1 MAGKKKTKVVDKW
14 KSKKWYTVK
23 APALFDNKDLCEVI
37 TSDEKNLANRI
48 VKRSLMDLGMGS
60 SSQLSMFTNLKFRVN
75 EIKGTS
81 ANTVLIGHE
90 VSPAYMKTFAR
101 RGKSLIHEVIDV
113 KPKDTG
119 DVRIKIIAVTDARVS
134 ENTRRNIRSA
144 IVEETKKHAGELK
157 FDELMQ
163 ELIYGKFS
171 SKIFSRLKQ
180 ITKMRRVEVRKSEVK
195 EVFE

>member
-23 APALFDNKDLCEVI
+23 APALFDNKDLCEII
-37 TSDEKNLANRI
+37 TSDEKNLENRI
-48 VKRSLMDLGMGS
+48 IKRSLMDLGVGS
-60 SSQLSMFTNLKFRVN
+60 NSQLAMFTNLKFRIKDV
-75 EIKGTS
+75 KGTV
-81 ANTVLIGHE
+81 AETVLIGHE

-113 KPKDTG
+113 KPKDGG
-119 DVRIKIIAVTDARVS
+119 DVRVKIIAVSDARVS

-157 FDELMQ
+157 ADELMQ

-171 SKIFSRLKQ
+171 SKIFGRLKQ
-180 ITKMRRVEVRKSEVK
+180 MTKMKRVEVRKSEVK

>member
-23 APALFDNKDLCEVI
+23 APEMFEGKEICEI
-37 TSDEKNLANRI
+37 ISSDEKNLTNRVI
-48 VKRSLMDLGMGS
+48 KRSLADLRLGTA
-60 SSQLSMFTNLKFRVN
+60 SQLSMFTNLKFRIKD
-75 EIKGTS
+75 IKGTT
-81 ANTVLIGHE
+81 ANTALIGHE
-90 VSPAYMKTFAR
+90 ISPAYMKTFAR

-113 KPKDTG
+113 KPKDSG
-119 DVRIKIIAVTDARVS
+119 EVRVKIIAVTDSRVS

-144 IVEETKKHAGELK
+144 IVEETKKKGGELK
-157 FDELMQ
+157 FEDLVQ

-171 SKIFSRLKQ
+171 SKIFNRLKQ
-180 ITKMRRVEVRKSEVK
+180 ITKMKRVEVRKSEVK